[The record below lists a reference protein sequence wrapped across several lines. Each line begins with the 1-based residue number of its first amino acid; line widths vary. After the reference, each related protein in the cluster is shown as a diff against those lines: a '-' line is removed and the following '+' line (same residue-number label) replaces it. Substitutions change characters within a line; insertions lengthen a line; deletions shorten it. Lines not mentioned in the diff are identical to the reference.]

1 MTPATGPGP
10 FGGNETGAG
19 GVAPIAAE
27 VRRVLLIP
35 GSLRQ
40 HSSNVAVLRTAQL
53 AAPEHIAAVLFTG
66 LGELPFFNPD
76 ADEDPLDPAVAD
88 LRAQIRAA
96 DALLFSTPEY
106 AGALPGAFKNLL
118 DWTVGDDQP
127 GSIYE
132 KPVGWVNAS
141 PRGAPN
147 AHESLRRVLAYVKAT
162 VVEAA
167 CVHIPV
173 TADMLDDETIPD
185 TSVQDRLAGALGELD
200 AYIGR
205 GGPHPSGR

>member
-147 AHESLRRVLAYVKAT
+147 A

>member
-1 MTPATGPGP
+1 MHR
-10 FGGNETGAG
+10 
-19 GVAPIAAE
+19 I
-27 VRRVLLIP
+27 LLIP
-35 GSLRQ
+35 GSLRGQ
-40 HSSNVAVLRTAQL
+40 STNAAVLRTVQS
-53 AAPEHIAAVLFTG
+53 AAVGYVTAVLFTG
-66 LGELPFFNPD
+66 LGDLPLFNPD

-147 AHESLRRVLAYVKAT
+147 AHESLRRVLDYVKAD
-162 VVEAA
+162 VVEEA

-173 TADMLDDETIPD
+173 TPDLLGEDGVIADPE
-185 TSVQDRLAGALGELD
+185 VRARLAAALGALD
-200 AYIGR
+200 AHIGV
-205 GGPHPSGR
+205 GGPHPSAQ

>member
-1 MTPATGPGP
+1 M
-10 FGGNETGAG
+10 
-19 GVAPIAAE
+19 
-27 VRRVLLIP
+27 
-35 GSLRQ
+35 
-40 HSSNVAVLRTAQL
+40 AVLRTAQL
-53 AAPEHIAAVLFTG
+53 VAPESVAAVVFTG
-66 LGELPFFNPD
+66 LGELPLFNPD

-88 LRAQIRAA
+88 LRGQIRAA

-132 KPVGWVNAS
+132 KPVGWVNVS

-147 AHESLRRVLAYVKAT
+147 AHESLRRVLGYVKAN

-167 CVHIPV
+167 CLHIPV
-173 TADMLDDETIPD
+173 TPDMLDDDLIPD
-185 TSVQDRLAGALGELD
+185 PSVRSLLARALGELESH
-200 AYIGR
+200 IGR
-205 GGPHPSGR
+205 QSLPEGN